1 MPTVIHLYPPLPV
14 FTRLRYSMR
23 LRLSMTFSSPR
34 AIIFAVHGALVAMKT
49 AALKTMEALS
59 LSAAQT

>member
-1 MPTVIHLYPPLPV
+1 MPTVIHLWPPFPV
-14 FTRLRYSMR
+14 FTRFRYSMR
-23 LRLSMTFSSPR
+23 LRLSISFSSPW
-34 AIIFAVHGALVAMKT
+34 AIIFAVHGALVAIKT